1 MIRDIII
8 KVVLL
13 CQNKIKVLIASTGK
27 NQATLAREM
36 GITPM
41 SLNYKVKKC
50 KSLKLLLELATA
62 CDFEVVL
69 RKRDGSIE
77 YEVTKEDLEEN

>member
-1 MIRDIII
+1 MLIE
-8 KVVLL
+8 
-13 CQNKIKVLIASTGK
+13 NKIKVLIASTGK
-27 NQATLAREM
+27 TQATLAREM
-36 GITPM
+36 GITPK
-41 SLNYKVKKC
+41 LKETVKKC

>member
-1 MIRDIII
+1 MMIE
-8 KVVLL
+8 
-13 CQNKIKVLIASTGK
+13 NKIKVLIASTGK
-27 NQATLAREM
+27 TQAALAREM

-41 SLNYKVKKC
+41 SLNYKVRKC

-77 YEVTKEDLEEN
+77 YEVIREDLEEEN

>member
-1 MIRDIII
+1 MSIE
-8 KVVLL
+8 
-13 CQNKIKVLIASTGK
+13 NKIKVLIASTGK

-77 YEVTKEDLEEN
+77 YEVTREIQKKTNIS